1 MIWYDISIQTDDVT
15 ISRYRLAGVTISI
28 VFTESFY
35 TDNAVPVRT
44 LYVESIIT
52 IQAMFCCNPLA
63 SKLHSYT
70 KPAA

>member
-35 TDNAVPVRT
+35 TDNAIPVRT

-52 IQAMFCCNPLA
+52 IQAMFLLQ
-63 SKLHSYT
+63 SFGIKVT
-70 KPAA
+70 